1 MLLHTEKKYGSYCY
15 FKDKTL
21 MWHENKEE
29 IALAKEISKVVHVND
44 KKDDLI

>member
-1 MLLHTEKKYGSYCY
+1 
-15 FKDKTL
+15 

-29 IALAKEISKVVHVND
+29 IALAKELSKVVHVND